1 MTLKKKT
8 AAKSNKRAE
17 KPNSAA
23 KKTPKVKDAKK
34 PRIKVLIADD
44 HSVVREGLV
53 SLITRKADMLVIAEA
68 GNGRE
73 AADLWKQ
80 HPPDVTLL
88 DLRMPQLDSPGP
100 IHALPAH
107 A

>member
-8 AAKSNKRAE
+8 AAKSNKRA
-17 KPNSAA
+17 KRPNSAA
-23 KKTPKVKDAKK
+23 KNTPKVKDTKK

-53 SLITRKADMLVIAEA
+53 SLITRKADMIVIAEA

-73 AADLWKQ
+73 AADL
-80 HPPDVTLL
+80 
-88 DLRMPQLDSPGP
+88 
-100 IHALPAH
+100 
-107 A
+107 